1 MTFCQFF
8 HCLFYWN
15 ISVTGIHY
23 GTFVSFFY
31 FNLKAW
37 IRTISYTFSNNVF
50 TNTVIVL
57 YHESQVNYSQWPM
70 SFCFLYYSITYYSV
84 LLYCFSVLFYCIISY
99 RRISFESVI
108 WTMVDSKMGFLSA
121 SNVWLIK
128 ICVMLLGVYHFIVY
142 VLAQIVLIQ
151 IMFHLK

>member
-1 MTFCQFF
+1 MNFCQFF

-15 ISVTGIHY
+15 ISLTDIHY
-23 GTFVSFFY
+23 SAFVSFFH

-57 YHESQVNYSQWPM
+57 YHESQVTYSQWPM

-84 LLYCFSVLFYCIISY
+84 LLYYFSVLFYCIIRY
-99 RRISFESVI
+99 RGIFFENVI
-108 WTMVDSKMGFLSA
+108 WAMTSSWFKDGIFISIKCLINKDLSH
-121 SNVWLIK
+121 
-128 ICVMLLGVYHFIVY
+128 VYFVSIILVY
-142 VLAQIVLIQ
+142 T
-151 IMFHLK
+151 F